1 MPKIFNKNT
10 FATTYKDDWVDSAN
24 YHRILFNSGRALQAR
39 ELTQMQTITQAEIG
53 RLGKHLFNQGAAV
66 NPGSVN
72 VNNTYEFVKLQDASL
87 PAGTFVGNSL
97 TSGTTSIQMEV
108 LEAIDAEGSDPPTLF
123 VRYTSTT
130 GGTAGTT
137 PVRVTAGET
146 LTGGPATVTV
156 QTTDTVANPC
166 VGVGTKVSIAEGDFF
181 AINRFVFAKAQS
193 FILSKYSGTP
203 NATIGFKVTE
213 DIVTTADTFDLFD
226 NQGVSP
232 NTSSPGADR
241 YRITLN
247 IANQAD
253 LDSDENFVYVA
264 KIQDGAIATQVTGI
278 EDYNKVN
285 DILALR
291 TQEESGNYIAQRFEL
306 NFETN
311 DTDPDKLDFKVS
323 RGVAYVDGYRSIVDA
338 PLAIPIDKPRT
349 TISSENNVVSVNY
362 GTFLEVDGTNA
373 AGNKSLPDISIFELV
388 NLRTATNHGGS
399 TIGSARVRSIVEDG
413 ANYRIYLFDI
423 QMQPGNNRQSVRSIG
438 SSGTNYFNVILD
450 GAGQAAFRET
460 ANDVML
466 FPVPNDR
473 PQAISDISLTVQ
485 RMQNVVTDGA
495 GTGSLTNLSAPG
507 ETFADQDLWIAT
519 EDGGG
524 KAVPPTI
531 LAGGNGGTSAQ
542 IDTPFNSTTLNV
554 AYYVNK
560 AQATVRNKVLT
571 ETTETITPNGQGDL
585 ELSFPDIYE
594 VLRLT
599 ETDSDGASVASR
611 YTLDN
616 GQRDTHYQ
624 LGKMTKKA
632 GQTTPGVN
640 VFVRYKYF
648 AHQAGGDFFAV
659 NSYTGQ
665 VDYNDIPTYTATNGS
680 KFELRN
686 VLDFRSSVKPG
697 SSFPGDFTSGARI
710 NELPRDADT
719 TQFDVSYYMGKN
731 ARVVI
736 DRFNNVSVLES
747 EPDLNPQFP
756 PVPANSMELYR
767 VEMNPYTIHDS
778 DLSKERIP
786 AKRFTMADIGKLE
799 SRIDNLEETTALNLL
814 EAETETLA
822 VLDGSNNN
830 RLKSGFLVDN
840 FSDQSRSFVEDPSY
854 QAGIDLVQKVV
865 RPWQAQN
872 SISLKYDSDKS
883 TNTILKG
890 DTVYKKFDNVNYI
903 EQPFA
908 TETENINP
916 FAVVVNEGLLEL
928 SPTSDSWIE
937 RKYLADKD
945 NPQQT
950 RVIPSTTQRPL
961 LFNDFIFNWTGQ
973 RVNLR
978 MGQTVATRQFNTG
991 RRGRTTVTQTDRVI
1005 GDRSDRVLVR
1015 DHLIDQVFI
1024 PYMRSRKVY
1033 FRAFGLKPAT
1043 QIFAFFD
1050 NKPVANWVRS
1060 ETFQRVSTSDSDYGN
1075 EHARATNHPAG
1086 SSTLTTDGEG
1096 FVSGS
1101 FFIPSTSTERFRTGT
1116 REFKLLDISVPND
1129 ANSTSIATAP
1139 FTSTGVLETRQREYN
1154 NTRVVTIGGTENR
1167 RRRRRFDPLA
1177 QSFMVDEEEGVFI
1190 TKVGVRF
1197 NTKDNQVPVACQIR
1211 PTVNGVP
1218 SSDDLVP
1225 NGTKVLSPSAIT
1237 VSTDATSI
1245 SFFEFDEPVYL
1256 NGNTEYCIVLLADST
1271 SYNVFVARAGGLQ
1284 INSTEA
1290 RVAKQPSLGSLFLS
1304 QNARTWTPDQERDMT
1319 FTIQRAE
1326 FTTADA
1332 FFVAEN
1338 RELPKFI
1345 LDTDGLLTTNGDSD
1359 VYVEALG
1366 HGLRVGDKVS
1376 ISGATAAGGISAGNI
1391 NGDRDVISA
1400 DGYGFTF
1407 RANTAATSSVFGGGP
1422 NTAIIPNYMMD
1433 AVYPIVEELVPPKTI
1448 VTHQAKFLSGNSWA
1462 GLETTY
1468 GKDANYIPMTNNA
1481 LTGFDFPKMV
1491 ANNANE
1497 AAQLASGIK
1506 SATYRIKMT
1515 NSSSKVSPIID
1526 TQRISL
1532 VLTNNMVDDQ
1542 TNPAFGAVPNKNMPI
1557 NYVDESDP
1565 QSGSMLSKH
1574 ITIPVTLAEEAV
1586 GLKILLAANRPSVAN
1601 FDVYVRVQ
1609 DGSAD
1614 TIFGSQWSLVNPENT
1629 IPSDDNPDVFREYTY
1644 LDGGVGGVND
1654 PFDRFQ
1660 VKIVFKS
1667 TNSSKVPVIKD
1678 LRVIAMAT

>member
-1 MPKIFNKNT
+1 MPNIFNKNT

-87 PAGTFVGNSL
+87 PSGQWVGTNL
-97 TSGTTSIQMEV
+97 ISGTNSIGMEV

-137 PVRVTAGET
+137 PVRVSASET
-146 LTGGPATVTV
+146 LTGGPATVQV
-156 QTTDTVANPC
+156 QTTDTIANPC
-166 VGVGTKVSIAEGDFF
+166 TGVGTKVSIAEGDFF

-193 FILSKYSGTP
+193 MILSKYTGDP
-203 NATIGFKVTE
+203 DATIGFKVQE
-213 DIVTTADTFDLFD
+213 DIITTADTFDLFD

-241 YRITLN
+241 YRIQLV

-253 LDSDENFVYVA
+253 LDSDENFCYVA
-264 KIQDGAIATQVTGI
+264 KIRDGAIATQVTGI

-291 TQEESGNYIAQRFEL
+291 TQEESGNYIAKRFEL

-311 DTDPDKLDFKVS
+311 DSDATKLDFKVS
-323 RGVAYVDGYRSIVDA
+323 QGVAYVDGYRSIVDA

-349 TISSENNVVSVNY
+349 TIAQNNNVVSIDYGNY
-362 GTFLEVDGTNA
+362 LEVS
-373 AGNKSLPDISIFELV
+373 GNRGIPDISVFEKVDLV
-388 NLRTATNHGGS
+388 NQTAHGGS
-399 TIGSARVRSIVEDG
+399 PGSHIGTARVRAITEDG
-413 ANYRIYLFDI
+413 SNYRIYLFDV
-423 QMQPGNNRQSVRSIG
+423 QMSPGNNKQNTKSIG
-438 SSGTNYFNVILD
+438 TGGTNYFDVILD
-450 GAGQAAFRET
+450 NSKAAFRET
-460 ANDVML
+460 ADDVLL

-485 RMQNVVTDGA
+485 RREDVVTNGSGL
-495 GTGSLTNLSAPG
+495 GTLAALSAPG
-507 ETFADQDLWIAT
+507 ETFADDDLWVASTGGAT
-519 EDGGG
+519 
-524 KAVPPTI
+524 AFAPTI
-531 LAGGNGGTSAQ
+531 SSGGNGSTAAQ
-542 IDTPFNSTTLNV
+542 IGTPHNNATVSV

-560 AQATVRNKVLT
+560 AQAQVRNKVLT
-571 ETTETITPNGQGDL
+571 ETTETVTPDPSTGNINL
-585 ELSFPDIYE
+585 NFPDIYE

-624 LGKMTKKA
+624 LGRMVKKA

-665 VDYNDIPTYTATNGS
+665 VDYNDIPTYRATNGTT
-680 KFELRN
+680 FELRN
-686 VLDFRSSVKPG
+686 VLDFRSSVNPG
-697 SSFPGDFTSGARI
+697 TTFPGDFSTGARI
-710 NELPRDADT
+710 NELPRDRDT
-719 TQFDVSYYMGKN
+719 TQFDVSYYQGKN

-814 EAETETLA
+814 EAETDTLA
-822 VLDGSNNN
+822 VLDASNNN
-830 RLKSGFLVDN
+830 RLKAGYLVDN
-840 FSDQSRSFVEDPSY
+840 FVDQSRSFVQDPSY

-872 SISLKYDSDKS
+872 NINLKYDSDKS

-890 DTVYKKFDNVNYI
+890 DTVYKTYSHVNYI
-903 EQPFA
+903 EQAFA

-928 SPTSDSWIE
+928 SPTSDSWVE

-973 RVNLR
+973 QVNLR

-1043 QIFAFFD
+1043 QVFAFFD
-1050 NKPVANWVRS
+1050 NKPVANWVRA
-1060 ETFQRVSTSDSDYGN
+1060 ETFQRISNADSDYGT
-1075 EHARATNHPAG
+1075 EHSRATNHPAG
-1086 SSTLTTDGEG
+1086 SSTLTTDAEG
-1096 FVSGS
+1096 YVAGS

-1116 REFKLLDISVPND
+1116 REFKLLDISLPND
-1129 ANSTSIATAP
+1129 ENSTSIATAP

-1167 RRRRRFDPLA
+1167 RRRRRIDPLA
-1177 QSFMVDEEEGVFI
+1177 QSFMVDDEEGVFI
-1190 TKVGVRF
+1190 TKIGVRF
-1197 NTKDNQVPVACQIR
+1197 NTKDNAVPVACQIR
-1211 PTVNGVP
+1211 PTVNGIP
-1218 SSDDLVP
+1218 SSDDIVP
-1225 NGTKVLSPSAIT
+1225 NGTKVLSPSSIT
-1237 VSTDATSI
+1237 VSTDASAITY
-1245 SFFEFDEPVYL
+1245 FEFEEPVYL
-1256 NGNTEYCIVLLADST
+1256 NGNTEYAIVLLADT
-1271 SYNVFVARAGGLQ
+1271 TGYNVFVARAGGLQ

-1304 QNARTWTPDQERDMT
+1304 QNARTWTPDQERDLT
-1319 FTIQRAE
+1319 FTIQRAD

-1332 FFVAEN
+1332 YYVAEN
-1338 RELPKFI
+1338 RELPKFL
-1345 LDTDGLLTTNGDSD
+1345 LDADGLLTSNTSTT
-1359 VYVEALG
+1359 VEVQALG
-1366 HGLRVGDKVS
+1366 HGLRIGDKVT
-1376 ISGATAAGGISAGNI
+1376 ISGATDVGGIVAGNI
-1391 NGDRDVISA
+1391 NGDRTITNA
-1400 DGYGFTF
+1400 DGYGFQFT
-1407 RANTAATSSVFGGGP
+1407 AGAAATSTVFGGGD
-1422 NTAIIPNYMMD
+1422 AVSIIPNYMMD
-1433 AVYPIVEELVPPKTI
+1433 AVYPIIEELVPPKTI
-1448 VTHQAKFLSGNSWA
+1448 TTHQAKFLSGNSWA
-1462 GLETTY
+1462 GTETTY
-1468 GKDANYIPMTNNA
+1468 GKDANWIPMTNNA
-1481 LTGFDFPKMV
+1481 LTGFEFPKMV
-1491 ANNANE
+1491 ANVINE
-1497 AAQLASGIK
+1497 TDNLASGTK
-1506 SATYRIKMT
+1506 SATYRVKLT
-1515 NSSSKVSPIID
+1515 NQSSKVSPIID
-1526 TQRISL
+1526 TQRTSL
-1532 VLTNNMVDDQ
+1532 VLTHNMVDDQ
-1542 TNPAFGAVPNKNMPI
+1542 TNPAFGAVAGKNMPI
-1557 NYVDESDP
+1557 NYVSEDDP
-1565 QSGSMLSKH
+1565 AGDGSMLSKH

-1586 GLKILLAANRPSVAN
+1586 GLKILFAANRPANAN
-1601 FDVYVRVQ
+1601 FDVYVRTHTGAS
-1609 DGSAD
+1609 DS
-1614 TIFGSQWSLVNPENT
+1614 IFTEQWGPINPENYP
-1629 IPSDDNPDVFREYTY
+1629 PSDDNPDVFREYSY
-1644 LDGGVGGVND
+1644 LDGGLGGIND
-1654 PFDRFQ
+1654 AFTTFQ
-1660 VKIVFKS
+1660 LKIVFRS
-1667 TNSSKVPVIKD
+1667 TNSAKVPVIKD

>member
-1 MPKIFNKNT
+1 MPNIFNKNT
-10 FATTYKDDWVDSAN
+10 FATTYKDDFVDSAN

-39 ELTQMQTITQAEIG
+39 ELTQMQTITQTEIG

-72 VNNTYEFVKLQDASL
+72 VNNTYEFIKLQDASL
-87 PAGTFVGNSL
+87 PSGQWVGTNL
-97 TSGTTSIQMEV
+97 ISGTNSIGMEV

-137 PVRVTAGET
+137 PVRVSASET
-146 LTGGPATVTV
+146 LTGGPATVQV

-166 VGVGTKVSIAEGDFF
+166 TGVGTKVSIAEGDFF

-193 FILSKYSGTP
+193 MILSKYTGDP
-203 NATIGFKVTE
+203 DATIGFKVQE

-241 YRITLN
+241 YRIQLV

-253 LDSDENFVYVA
+253 LDSDENFCYVA
-264 KIQDGAIATQVTGI
+264 KIRDGAIATQVTGI
-278 EDYNKVN
+278 EEYNKIN
-285 DILALR
+285 DVLALR
-291 TQEESGNYIAQRFEL
+291 TQEESGNYIAKRFEL

-311 DTDPDKLDFKVS
+311 DSDATKLDFKVS
-323 RGVAYVDGYRSIVDA
+323 QGVAYVDGYRSIVDA
-338 PLAIPIDKPRT
+338 PLAIPINKPRT
-349 TISSENNVVSVNY
+349 TIASENNVVSVNY
-362 GTFLEVDGTNA
+362 GTFLEVDGTNPT
-373 AGNKSLPDISIFELV
+373 GNKSLPDISVFEKV
-388 NLRTATNHGGS
+388 NLRTATAHGGS
-399 TIGSARVRSIVEDG
+399 TIGTARVRAIVEDG
-413 ANYRIYLFDI
+413 ANYKIYLFDI
-423 QMQPGNNRQSVRSIG
+423 QMNPGSNRQSTRSIG
-438 SSGTNYFNVILD
+438 ISTTNYFNVILD
-450 GAGQAAFRET
+450 NSQAAFRET
-460 ANDVML
+460 ANDVLM

-485 RMQNVVTDGA
+485 RMQNVVTNGSGE
-495 GTGSLTNLSAPG
+495 GTLTNLSSPG

-524 KAVPPTI
+524 KAIPPTI
-531 LAGGNGGTSAQ
+531 QSGGNGGTSAQ
-542 IDTPFNSTTLNV
+542 ILTPFNSTTLNV

-560 AQATVRNKVLT
+560 AQAQVRNKVLT
-571 ETTETITPNGQGDL
+571 ETTETITPNIDGHL
-585 ELSFPDIYE
+585 NLNYPDIYE
-594 VLRLT
+594 VLRVT
-599 ETDSDGASVASR
+599 ETDSDGASVNSR

-624 LGKMTKKA
+624 RGRMTLKA
-632 GQTTPGVN
+632 GQTAPGGN

-648 AHQAGGDFFAV
+648 SHQAGGDFFAV

-665 VDYNDIPTYTATNGS
+665 VDYNDIPSYTATNGTT
-680 KFELRN
+680 FELRN
-686 VLDFRSSVKPG
+686 VLDFRSSVNPG
-697 SSFPGDFTSGARI
+697 STYPGDFSTGARI

-719 TQFDVSYYMGKN
+719 TQFDVSYYLGKN

-786 AKRFTMADIGKLE
+786 AKRYTMADIGKLE

-830 RLKSGFLVDN
+830 RLKAGFLVDN
-840 FSDQSRSFVEDPSY
+840 FSDQSRSFVQDPSY
-854 QAGIDLVQKVV
+854 QAGIDLVEKVV

-872 SISLKYDSDKS
+872 SIHLKYDSDKS

-890 DTVYKKFDNVNYI
+890 DTVYKTYSHVNYI
-903 EQPFA
+903 EQAFA

-928 SPTSDSWIE
+928 SPTNDSWVE

-978 MGQTVATRQFNTG
+978 MGQTVATRTFNTG
-991 RRGRTTVTQTDRVI
+991 RRGRTRVTQTDRVI

-1043 QIFAFFD
+1043 QVFAFFD
-1050 NKPVANWVRS
+1050 NKPVADWVRA

-1075 EHARATNHPAG
+1075 EHARATQHPAG
-1086 SSTLTTDGEG
+1086 KTTLTTDAEG
-1096 FVSGS
+1096 YVAGS
-1101 FFIPSTSTERFRTGT
+1101 FFIPSTSATRFRTGT
-1116 REFKLLDISVPND
+1116 REFKLLDISLPND
-1129 ANSTSIATAP
+1129 ENSTSIATAP

-1167 RRRRRFDPLA
+1167 RRRRRIDPLA
-1177 QSFMVDEEEGVFI
+1177 QSFMVDDEEGVFI
-1190 TKVGVRF
+1190 TKIGVRF
-1197 NTKDNQVPVACQIR
+1197 NTKDAAVPVACQIR
-1211 PTVNGVP
+1211 PTVNGIP

-1225 NGTKVLSPSAIT
+1225 NGTKVLSPSSVT
-1237 VSTDATSI
+1237 TSTDASAVT
-1245 SFFEFDEPVYL
+1245 FFEFDEPVYL
-1256 NGNTEYCIVLLADST
+1256 NGNTEYAIVLLADT
-1271 SYNVFVARAGGLQ
+1271 TGYNVFVARAGGLQ

-1304 QNARTWTPDQERDMT
+1304 QNARTWTPDQERDLT
-1319 FTIQRAE
+1319 FTIQRAD

-1332 FFVAEN
+1332 YFVAEN
-1338 RELPKFI
+1338 REMPKFI
-1345 LDTDGLLTTNGDSD
+1345 LDADGLLTTSGDSD
-1359 VYVEALG
+1359 IQVDALG
-1366 HGLRVGDKVS
+1366 HGLRVGDKVT
-1376 ISGATAAGGISAGNI
+1376 ITGAEDAGGILANNI
-1391 NGDRDVISA
+1391 NGDRNVISA

-1407 RANTAATSSVFGGGP
+1407 RAATAATSSVFAGGQ
-1422 NTAIIPNYMMD
+1422 NVSITPNYMFD
-1433 AVYPIVEELVPPKTI
+1433 AVYPIVEDLVPPKTL

-1462 GLETTY
+1462 GSETTY
-1468 GKDANYIPMTNNA
+1468 GKDADWIPMTNNA

-1491 ANNANE
+1491 ANVANE
-1497 AAQLASGIK
+1497 TANLASGTK
-1506 SATYRIKMT
+1506 SATYRVKMT
-1515 NSSSKVSPIID
+1515 NSSSKVTPIVD

-1532 VLTNNMVDDQ
+1532 VLTSNMVDDQ
-1542 TNPAFGAVPNKNMPI
+1542 AQVVTAGKNVPL
-1557 NYVDESDP
+1557 NYVPESNA

-1586 GLKILLAANRPSVAN
+1586 GLKILLAANRPSVAD

-1614 TIFGSQWSLVNPENT
+1614 TIFGSQWSLVNPENS

-1644 LDGGVGGVND
+1644 LDGGVGGTND

-1660 VKIVFKS
+1660 LKIVFKS
-1667 TNSSKVPVIKD
+1667 TNSSKVPIIKD

>member
-1 MPKIFNKNT
+1 MPTNFNKNT

-39 ELTQMQTITQAEIG
+39 ELTQMQTITQEEIG
-53 RLGKHLFNQGAAV
+53 RLGRHIFNQGAAV

-72 VNNTYEFVKLQDASL
+72 VNNTYEFVKLQDATL
-87 PAGTFVGNSL
+87 P
-97 TSGTTSIQMEV
+97 SGTWVGTNLISGTNSIGMEV
-108 LEAIDAEGSDPPTLF
+108 LEAIDAEGSDPATLF
-123 VRYTSTT
+123 VRYTSTS

-137 PVRVTAGET
+137 PVRVSAGET
-146 LTGGPATVTV
+146 LTGGPAIVTV
-156 QTTDTVANPC
+156 QTTDTVANPAT
-166 VGVGTKVSIAEGDFF
+166 GVGTKVSIASGDFF
-181 AINRFVFAKAQS
+181 ALNRFVFAKAQTM
-193 FILSKYSGTP
+193 ILSKYTGDP
-203 NATIGFKVTE
+203 DATIGFKVIE
-213 DIVTTADTFDLFD
+213 DIITTADTNALFD

-241 YRITLN
+241 YRIRLE
-247 IANQAD
+247 IVNQAD
-253 LDSDENFVYVA
+253 LDSDENFCYVA
-264 KIQDGAIATQVTGI
+264 KIRDGAIATQVTGI
-278 EDYNKVN
+278 EEYNKIN
-285 DILALR
+285 DVLALR
-291 TQEESGNYIAQRFEL
+291 TQEESGNYIAKRFEL

-311 DTDPDKLDFKVS
+311 DSDASKLDFKVS
-323 RGVAYVDGYRSIVDA
+323 QGVAYVDGYRSIVDA
-338 PLAIPIDKPRT
+338 PLAIPVDKPRT
-349 TISSENNVVSVNY
+349 TIALNNNVVSVDYGNY
-362 GTFLEVDGTNA
+362 LEVS
-373 AGNKSLPDISIFELV
+373 GNRGIPDLSVFEKVDLV
-388 NLRTATNHGGS
+388 NQTAHSGS
-399 TIGSARVRSIVEDG
+399 PGSHIGTARVRAIKEDG
-413 ANYRIYLFDI
+413 SNYRIYLFDV
-423 QMQPGNNRQSVRSIG
+423 QMSPGFNKQDTRSIG
-438 SSGTNYFNVILD
+438 TGGTNYFNVILD
-450 GAGQAAFRET
+450 NSKAAFRET
-460 ANDVML
+460 ANDVLL

-473 PQAISDISLTVQ
+473 PQAVSDISLTVQ
-485 RMQNVVTDGA
+485 RREDVVLNGSGE
-495 GTGSLTNLSAPG
+495 GTLANLSAPG
-507 ETFADQDLWIAT
+507 ETFADDDLWIASS
-519 EDGGG
+519 GG
-524 KAVPPTI
+524 ATAYAPTI
-531 LAGGNGGTSAQ
+531 VSGGNGGTSAQ
-542 IDTPFNSTTLNV
+542 IGNGPASTTVGV
-554 AYYVNK
+554 AYYVQK
-560 AQATVRNKVLT
+560 SQAQVRNKVLT
-571 ETTETITPNGQGDL
+571 ETTETVTANADGHL
-585 ELSFPDIYE
+585 ELNFPDIYE

-599 ETDSDGASVASR
+599 ETDSDGASLSSR

-624 LGKMTKKA
+624 RGRMVKKS
-632 GQTTPGVN
+632 GQTTPGGN

-665 VDYNDIPTYTATNGS
+665 VDYNDIPTYTATNGTT
-680 KFELRN
+680 FELRN
-686 VLDFRSSVKPG
+686 VLDFRSSVNPG
-697 SSFPGDFTSGARI
+697 TTWPGDFSTGARI
-710 NELPRDADT
+710 NELPRDRDT
-719 TQFDVSYYMGKN
+719 TQFDVSYYQGKN

-814 EAETETLA
+814 EAETDTLA
-822 VLDGSNNN
+822 VLDASNNN
-830 RLKSGFLVDN
+830 RLKAGFLVDN
-840 FSDQSRSFVEDPSY
+840 FVDQSRSFVQDPSY
-854 QAGIDLVQKVV
+854 QAGIDLVEKVV

-872 SISLKYDSDKS
+872 SIFLKYDSDKS

-890 DTVYKKFDNVNYI
+890 DTVYKTYSHVNYI
-903 EQPFA
+903 EQAFA

-928 SPTSDSWIE
+928 SPTNDSWVE

-978 MGQTVATRQFNTG
+978 MGQQVATRTFNQ
-991 RRGRTTVTQTDRVI
+991 GRTRVTQTDRVI

-1050 NKPVANWVRS
+1050 NKPVADWVRA

-1075 EHARATNHPAG
+1075 EHARAVEHPAG
-1086 SSTLTTDGEG
+1086 KTTLTTDAEG
-1096 FVSGS
+1096 YVAGS
-1101 FFIPSTSTERFRTGT
+1101 FFIPSTSATRFRTGT
-1116 REFKLLDISVPND
+1116 REFKLLDISLPND
-1129 ANSTSIATAP
+1129 ENSTSIATAP

-1167 RRRRRFDPLA
+1167 RRRRRIDPLA
-1177 QSFMVDEEEGVFI
+1177 QSFMVDDEEGVFI
-1190 TKVGVRF
+1190 TKIGVRF
-1197 NTKDNQVPVACQIR
+1197 NTKDDAVPVACQIR
-1211 PTVNGVP
+1211 PTVNGIP

-1225 NGTKVLSPSAIT
+1225 NGTKVLSPSSVT
-1237 VSTDATSI
+1237 TSTDASAVT
-1245 SFFEFDEPVYL
+1245 FFEFDEPVYL
-1256 NGNTEYCIVLLADST
+1256 NGNTEYAIVLLADT
-1271 SYNVFVARAGGLQ
+1271 TGYNVFVARAGGLQ

-1304 QNARTWTPDQERDMT
+1304 QNARTWTPDQERDLT
-1319 FTIQRAE
+1319 FTIQRAD

-1332 FFVAEN
+1332 YFVAEN
-1338 RELPKFI
+1338 REMPKFI
-1345 LDTDGLLTTNGDSD
+1345 LDADGLLTTSGDSD
-1359 VYVEALG
+1359 IQVDALG
-1366 HGLRVGDKVS
+1366 HGLRVGDKVT
-1376 ISGATAAGGISAGNI
+1376 ITGAEDAGGILANNI
-1391 NGDRDVISA
+1391 NGDRNVISA

-1407 RANTAATSSVFGGGP
+1407 RAATAATSSVFAGGQ
-1422 NTAIIPNYMMD
+1422 NVSITPNYMFD
-1433 AVYPIVEELVPPKTI
+1433 AVYPIVEDLVPPKTL

-1462 GLETTY
+1462 GTETTY
-1468 GKDANYIPMTNNA
+1468 GKDADWIPMTNNA

-1491 ANNANE
+1491 ANVANE
-1497 AAQLASGIK
+1497 TANLASGTR
-1506 SATYRIKMT
+1506 SATYRVKMT
-1515 NSSSKVSPIID
+1515 NSSSKVTPIVD

-1542 TNPAFGAVPNKNMPI
+1542 ASVVTAGKNVPL
-1557 NYVDESDP
+1557 NYVSEDDASGD
-1565 QSGSMLSKH
+1565 GSMLSKH

-1586 GLKILLAANRPSVAN
+1586 GLKILFAANRPSVAN
-1601 FDVYVRVQ
+1601 FDVYVRVHN
-1609 DGSAD
+1609 GSTD
-1614 TIFGSQWSLVNPENT
+1614 SIFTSQWSPINPENYP
-1629 IPSDDNPDVFREYTY
+1629 PSDDNPDVFREYTY
-1644 LDGGVGGVND
+1644 LDGGLGGTND
-1654 PFDRFQ
+1654 AFNTFQ
-1660 VKIVFKS
+1660 VKIVFRS
-1667 TNSSKVPVIKD
+1667 TNSAKVPVIKD

>member
-1 MPKIFNKNT
+1 MPTNFNKNT

-39 ELTQMQTITQAEIG
+39 ELTQMQTITQEEIG
-53 RLGKHLFNQGAAV
+53 RLGRHIFNQGAAV

-72 VNNTYEFVKLQDASL
+72 VNNTYEFVKLQDATL
-87 PAGTFVGNSL
+87 P
-97 TSGTTSIQMEV
+97 SGTWVGTNLISGTNSIGMEV
-108 LEAIDAEGSDPPTLF
+108 LEAIDAEGSDPATLF
-123 VRYTSTT
+123 VRYTSTS

-137 PVRVTAGET
+137 PVRVSAGET
-146 LTGGPATVTV
+146 LTGGPAIVTV
-156 QTTDTVANPC
+156 QTTDTVANPAT
-166 VGVGTKVSIAEGDFF
+166 GVGTKVSIASGDFF
-181 AINRFVFAKAQS
+181 ALNRFVFAKAQTM
-193 FILSKYSGTP
+193 ILSKYTGDP
-203 NATIGFKVTE
+203 DATIGFKVIE
-213 DIVTTADTFDLFD
+213 DIITTADTNALFD

-241 YRITLN
+241 YRIRLE
-247 IANQAD
+247 IVNQAD
-253 LDSDENFVYVA
+253 LDSDENFCYVA
-264 KIQDGAIATQVTGI
+264 KIRDGAIATQVTGI
-278 EDYNKVN
+278 EEYNKIN
-285 DILALR
+285 DVLALR
-291 TQEESGNYIAQRFEL
+291 TQEESGNYIAKRFEL

-311 DTDPDKLDFKVS
+311 DSDASKLDFKVS
-323 RGVAYVDGYRSIVDA
+323 QGVAYVDGYRSIVDA
-338 PLAIPIDKPRT
+338 PLAIPVDKPRT
-349 TISSENNVVSVNY
+349 TIALNNNVVSVDYGNY
-362 GTFLEVDGTNA
+362 LEVS
-373 AGNKSLPDISIFELV
+373 GNRGIPDLSVFEKVDLV
-388 NLRTATNHGGS
+388 NQTAHSGS
-399 TIGSARVRSIVEDG
+399 PGSHIGTARVRAIKEDG
-413 ANYRIYLFDI
+413 SNYRIYLFDV
-423 QMQPGNNRQSVRSIG
+423 QMSPGFNKQDTRSIG
-438 SSGTNYFNVILD
+438 TGGTNYFNVILD
-450 GAGQAAFRET
+450 NSKAAFRET
-460 ANDVML
+460 ANDVLL

-473 PQAISDISLTVQ
+473 PQAVSDISLTVQ
-485 RMQNVVTDGA
+485 RREDVVLNGSGE
-495 GTGSLTNLSAPG
+495 GTLANLSAPG
-507 ETFADQDLWIAT
+507 ETFADDDLWIASS
-519 EDGGG
+519 GG
-524 KAVPPTI
+524 ATAYAPTI
-531 LAGGNGGTSAQ
+531 VSGGNGGTSAQ
-542 IDTPFNSTTLNV
+542 IGNGPASTTVGV
-554 AYYVNK
+554 AYYVQK
-560 AQATVRNKVLT
+560 SQAQVRNKVLT
-571 ETTETITPNGQGDL
+571 ETTETVTANADGHL
-585 ELSFPDIYE
+585 ELNFPDIYE

-599 ETDSDGASVASR
+599 ETDSDGASLSSR

-624 LGKMTKKA
+624 RGRMVKKS
-632 GQTTPGVN
+632 GQTTPGGN

-665 VDYNDIPTYTATNGS
+665 VDYNDIPTYTATNGTT
-680 KFELRN
+680 FELRN
-686 VLDFRSSVKPG
+686 VLDFRSSVNPG
-697 SSFPGDFTSGARI
+697 TTWPGDFSTGARI
-710 NELPRDADT
+710 NELPRDRDT
-719 TQFDVSYYMGKN
+719 TQFDVSYYQGKN

-814 EAETETLA
+814 EAETDTLA
-822 VLDGSNNN
+822 VLDASNNN
-830 RLKSGFLVDN
+830 RLKAGFLVDN
-840 FSDQSRSFVEDPSY
+840 FVDQSRSFVQDPSY
-854 QAGIDLVQKVV
+854 QAGIDLVEKVV

-872 SISLKYDSDKS
+872 SIFLKYDSDKS

-890 DTVYKKFDNVNYI
+890 DTVYKTYSHVNYI
-903 EQPFA
+903 EQAFA

-928 SPTSDSWIE
+928 SPTNDSWVE

-978 MGQTVATRQFNTG
+978 MGQQVATRTFNQ
-991 RRGRTTVTQTDRVI
+991 GRTRVTQTDRVI

-1050 NKPVANWVRS
+1050 NKPVADWVRA

-1075 EHARATNHPAG
+1075 EHARAIEHPAG
-1086 SSTLTTDGEG
+1086 KTTLTTDAEG
-1096 FVSGS
+1096 YVAGS
-1101 FFIPSTSTERFRTGT
+1101 FFIPSTSATRFRTGT
-1116 REFKLLDISVPND
+1116 REFKLLDISLPND
-1129 ANSTSIATAP
+1129 ENSTSIATAP

-1167 RRRRRFDPLA
+1167 RRRRRIDPLA
-1177 QSFMVDEEEGVFI
+1177 QSFMVDDEEGVFI
-1190 TKVGVRF
+1190 TKIGVRF
-1197 NTKDNQVPVACQIR
+1197 NTKDDAVPVACQIR
-1211 PTVNGVP
+1211 PTVNGIP

-1225 NGTKVLSPSAIT
+1225 NGTKVLSPSSVT
-1237 VSTDATSI
+1237 TSTDASAVT
-1245 SFFEFDEPVYL
+1245 FFEFDEPVYL
-1256 NGNTEYCIVLLADST
+1256 NGNTEYAIVLLADT
-1271 SYNVFVARAGGLQ
+1271 TGYNVFVARAGGLQ

-1304 QNARTWTPDQERDMT
+1304 QNARTWTPDQERDLT
-1319 FTIQRAE
+1319 FTIQRAD

-1332 FFVAEN
+1332 YFVAEN
-1338 RELPKFI
+1338 REMPKFI
-1345 LDTDGLLTTNGDSD
+1345 LDADGLLTTSGDSD
-1359 VYVEALG
+1359 IQVDALG
-1366 HGLRVGDKVS
+1366 HGLRVGDKVT
-1376 ISGATAAGGISAGNI
+1376 ITGAEDAGGILANNI
-1391 NGDRDVISA
+1391 NGDRNVISA

-1407 RANTAATSSVFGGGP
+1407 RAATAATSSVFAGGQ
-1422 NTAIIPNYMMD
+1422 NVSITPNYMFD
-1433 AVYPIVEELVPPKTI
+1433 AVYPIVEDLVPPKTL

-1462 GLETTY
+1462 GTETTY
-1468 GKDANYIPMTNNA
+1468 GKDADWIPMTNNA

-1491 ANNANE
+1491 ANVANE
-1497 AAQLASGIK
+1497 TANLASGTR
-1506 SATYRIKMT
+1506 SATYRVKMT
-1515 NSSSKVSPIID
+1515 NSSSKVTPIVD

-1542 TNPAFGAVPNKNMPI
+1542 ASVVTAGKNVPL
-1557 NYVDESDP
+1557 NYVSEDDASGD
-1565 QSGSMLSKH
+1565 GSMLSKH

-1586 GLKILLAANRPSVAN
+1586 GLKILFAANRPSVAN
-1601 FDVYVRVQ
+1601 FDVYVRVHN
-1609 DGSAD
+1609 GSTD
-1614 TIFGSQWSLVNPENT
+1614 SIFTSQWSPINPENYP
-1629 IPSDDNPDVFREYTY
+1629 PSDDNPDVFREYTY
-1644 LDGGVGGVND
+1644 LDGGLGGTND
-1654 PFDRFQ
+1654 AFNTFQ
-1660 VKIVFKS
+1660 VKIVFRS
-1667 TNSSKVPVIKD
+1667 TNSAKVPVIKD

>member
-1 MPKIFNKNT
+1 MPNIFNKNT
-10 FATTYKDDWVDSAN
+10 FATTYKDDFADSAN

-39 ELTQMQTITQAEIG
+39 ELTQMQTITQREIG

-72 VNNTYEFVKLQDASL
+72 INNTYEFVKLQDATL
-87 PAGTFVGNSL
+87 PSGTFIGQTL
-97 TSGTTSIQMEV
+97 TSGTNSIQMQV
-108 LEAIDAEGSDPPTLF
+108 LEAVDADGSDPPTLY

-137 PVRVTAGET
+137 PVRVSAGET
-146 LTGGPATVTV
+146 LTGGPATVQV
-156 QTTDTVANPC
+156 QVTDTVANPC
-166 VGVGTKVSIAEGDFF
+166 TGVGTKVSIASGDFF
-181 AINRFVFAKAQS
+181 AIDRFVFATAQS
-193 FILSKYSGTP
+193 FILSKYTGNP
-203 NATIGFKVTE
+203 NATIGFKVIE
-213 DIVTTADTFDLFD
+213 DIVTTADTNALFD

-241 YRITLN
+241 YRIRLQ
-247 IANQAD
+247 ISNQAD

-264 KIQDGAIATQVTGI
+264 KIIDGAIATQVTGI

-291 TQEESGNYIAQRFEL
+291 TQEESGNYIAKRFEL

-311 DTDPDKLDFKVS
+311 ETDATKLDFKVS
-323 RGVAYVDGYRSIVDA
+323 QGVAYVDGYRSIVDA
-338 PLAIPIDKPRT
+338 PLAIPVDKPRT
-349 TISSENNVVSVNY
+349 TIALNNNVVSVDYGNY
-362 GTFLEVDGTNA
+362 LEVS
-373 AGNKSLPDISIFELV
+373 GNRGIPDISVFEKVDLV
-388 NLRTATNHGGS
+388 NQTAHGGS
-399 TIGSARVRSIVEDG
+399 PGSHIGTARVRAIKEDG
-413 ANYRIYLFDI
+413 SNYRIYLFDV
-423 QMQPGNNRQSVRSIG
+423 QMQPGFNKQDTRSLG
-438 SSGTNYFNVILD
+438 TGGTNYFDVILD
-450 GAGQAAFRET
+450 NSKAAFRET
-460 ANDVML
+460 ADDVLL

-473 PQAISDISLTVQ
+473 PQAVSDISLTVQ
-485 RMQNVVTDGA
+485 RREDVVLNGA
-495 GTGSLTNLSAPG
+495 GEGTLANLSAPG
-507 ETFADQDLWIAT
+507 ETFADDDLWVASSGGAT
-519 EDGGG
+519 
-524 KAVPPTI
+524 AYAPTI
-531 LAGGNGGTSAQ
+531 VSGGNGGTSAQ
-542 IDTPFNSTTLNV
+542 IGGGPASTTVGV
-554 AYYVNK
+554 AYYVQK
-560 AQATVRNKVLT
+560 SQAQVRNKVLT
-571 ETTETITPNGQGDL
+571 ETTETLTPDPSTGHIDL
-585 ELSFPDIYE
+585 NFPDIYE

-599 ETDSDGASVASR
+599 ETDSDGASVDSR

-624 LGKMTKKA
+624 RGRMVKKS
-632 GQTTPGVN
+632 GQTTPAGQ

-665 VDYNDIPTYTATNGS
+665 VDYNDIPTYTATNGVT
-680 KFELRN
+680 FELRN
-686 VLDFRSSVKPG
+686 VLDFRSSINPG
-697 SSFPGDFTSGARI
+697 TAFPGDFSTGARI
-710 NELPRDADT
+710 NELPRDRDT
-719 TQFDVSYYMGKN
+719 AQFDVSYYQGKN

-814 EAETETLA
+814 EAETDTLA
-822 VLDGSNNN
+822 VLDASNNN
-830 RLKSGFLVDN
+830 RLKAGFLVDN
-840 FSDQSRSFVEDPSY
+840 FVDQSRSFVQDPSY

-872 SISLKYDSDKS
+872 SIFLKYDSDKS

-890 DTVYKKFDNVNYI
+890 DTVYKTYSHVNYI
-903 EQPFA
+903 EQAFA

-916 FAVVVNEGLLEL
+916 FAVVVNEGIVEL
-928 SPTSDSWIE
+928 SPTSDSWVE

-973 RVNLR
+973 QVNLR

-991 RRGRTTVTQTDRVI
+991 RRGRTQVTQTDRVI
-1005 GDRSDRVLVR
+1005 GDRSDRILVR

-1043 QIFAFFD
+1043 QVFAFFD
-1050 NKPVANWVRS
+1050 NKPVADWVRA

-1075 EHARATNHPAG
+1075 EHARATSHPAG
-1086 SSTLTTDGEG
+1086 SSTLTTDQEG
-1096 FVSGS
+1096 AVSGS

-1129 ANSTSIATAP
+1129 ENSTSIATAP

-1177 QSFMVDEEEGVFI
+1177 QSFMVDDEEGVFI
-1190 TKVGVRF
+1190 TKIGVRF
-1197 NTKDNQVPVACQIR
+1197 NTKDNAVPVACQIR

-1225 NGTKVLSPSAIT
+1225 NGTKVLSPSSVA
-1237 VSTDATSI
+1237 VSTDASAVT
-1245 SFFEFDEPVYL
+1245 FFEFDEPVYL

-1271 SYNVFVARAGGLQ
+1271 AYNVFVARAGGLQ

-1304 QNARTWTPDQERDMT
+1304 QNARTWTPDQERDLT
-1319 FTIQRAE
+1319 FLIQRAE

-1332 FFVAEN
+1332 YFVAEN
-1338 RELPKFI
+1338 REMPKFI
-1345 LDTDGLLTTNGDSD
+1345 LDADGLLTTNADSD
-1359 VYVEALG
+1359 IQVDALG
-1366 HGLRVGDKVS
+1366 HGLRVGDKVT
-1376 ISGATAAGGISAGNI
+1376 ISGAEDVGGILASDI
-1391 NGDRDVISA
+1391 NGDRNVISA

-1407 RANTAATSSVFGGGP
+1407 RANTAANATVFGGGA
-1422 NTAIIPNYMMD
+1422 NTSITPNYMFD
-1433 AVYPIVEELVPPKTI
+1433 AVYPIVEDLVPPKTL

-1462 GLETTY
+1462 GTETTY
-1468 GKDANYIPMTNNA
+1468 GKDADWIPMTNNA

-1491 ANNANE
+1491 ANTVNETAN
-1497 AAQLASGIK
+1497 LASGTK
-1506 SATYRIKMT
+1506 SATYRVKMT
-1515 NSSSKVSPIID
+1515 NTSSKVTPIVD

-1542 TNPAFGAVPNKNMPI
+1542 AAVVTAGKNVPL
-1557 NYVDESDP
+1557 NYVAEDDASGD
-1565 QSGSMLSKH
+1565 GSMLSKH

-1586 GLKILLAANRPSVAN
+1586 GLKILFAANRPSVAN
-1601 FDVYVRVQ
+1601 FDVYVRVHN
-1609 DGSAD
+1609 GSTD
-1614 TIFGSQWSLVNPENT
+1614 SIFTSQWSPINPENYP
-1629 IPSDDNPDVFREYTY
+1629 PSDDNPDVFREYSY
-1644 LDGGVGGVND
+1644 LDGGLGGVND
-1654 PFDRFQ
+1654 AFNTFQ
-1660 VKIVFKS
+1660 VKIVFRS
-1667 TNSSKVPVIKD
+1667 TNSAKVPVVKD